1 MNITKKQIDD
11 LSVQVTVSVQPND
24 YEEKVKKAL
33 NDTRRKLEI
42 KGFRKGM
49 VPMGIVQKMYGRSV
63 LLEQVNTLMSEAL
76 NKFMEDEGFLI
87 IGEPLASEDQEKID
101 WENAQEFAF
110 SFDLMLAPVIDIKID
125 ETLHMPLYKKAV
137 TEKDKE
143 EYIKGLLSQ
152 NGTMNDAEKVEK

>member
-24 YEEKVKKAL
+24 YGEKVKKAL

-63 LLEQVNTLMSEAL
+63 LLEQVNTLMSDAL
-76 NKFMEDEGFLI
+76 NKYMEDEGIHI
-87 IGEPLASEDQEKID
+87 IGEPLAS
-101 WENAQEFAF
+101 
-110 SFDLMLAPVIDIKID
+110 
-125 ETLHMPLYKKAV
+125 
-137 TEKDKE
+137 
-143 EYIKGLLSQ
+143 
-152 NGTMNDAEKVEK
+152 

>member
-24 YEEKVKKAL
+24 YGEKVKKAL

-63 LLEQVNTLMSEAL
+63 LLEQVNTLMSDAL
-76 NKFMEDEGFLI
+76 NKYMEDEGIHI
-87 IGEPLASEDQEKID
+87 IGEPLASENQEKTD

-125 ETLHMPLYKKAV
+125 DTLH
-137 TEKDKE
+137 
-143 EYIKGLLSQ
+143 
-152 NGTMNDAEKVEK
+152 